1 MPDITPN
8 VVIGMPSQLF
18 TMARSFKAV
27 ANGKIY
33 IGKIDTDPVNPENQ
47 IQVYV
52 ENEEGSHVPVSQ
64 PIVINAAGYP
74 VYNGQI
80 AKFVTVKG
88 HSMAVYDAYGTQ
100 QFYFPNVLKYDP
112 DQLRQQLEDPDGAKK
127 YPELQIARWRDDKD
141 VRGWGADDSG
151 NRDSTQA
158 FLDAASS
165 AGNSGLVHVPSGEFI
180 VDASKIDISR
190 FSGDGVLISNGV
202 RISVNP
208 PMQSFSIGQRKLATL
223 NFGDDINAP
232 TIYANAQNAL
242 QGIACVRHEGIE
254 KVFITQQV
262 GGSNWGTDTLTRI
275 SEWHY
280 TSDGSTLYVV
290 TFTEPL
296 PLGHGSDLSATIENG
311 ELYLFTTTIAETG
324 SSLGG
329 KGYSKTK
336 WKGASTSAEDI
347 THYRVFGEP
356 GDNNLINLAQRASI
370 CVSND
375 GRYVILIATSN
386 AGTGRFL
393 YVYDRKEVESSSN
406 PMKVRPINGPV
417 PLVRG
422 KGQYG
427 ATLQG
432 ITSDSRYIYT
442 IWGGVPARCVRTVQI
457 YDMGGTLIRSF
468 PVSLAASLYTETQL
482 NGSDSKIG
490 VPVSFEP
497 EGLAIRGD
505 ELVCGAMD
513 VWKSAGDVVSHR
525 GKNWVSIVTGDNK
538 GNLPTNRSYW
548 LKTSLAATSG
558 EWDSGATYK
567 SGDYTRR
574 NKHLFG
580 IANLSDILG
589 NHPVHGAE
597 SDPYTGTAHQYY
609 AGTDI
614 AFNREHG
621 SFTIAIFDEAIGEYT
636 KSLELNYGNNLNL
649 FDTDYG
655 HDNNSWVSTKA
666 VFDSNFRGMQFRS
679 KDGNTAGGAY
689 IDIHAADC
697 PSAAGELIL
706 ASTDGGVVRLKQGNV
721 TVFSATKDTT
731 STWAT
736 TTLRPTTDN
745 QVSLGRSVNR
755 FSQVYAGTATINTSD
770 ATEKTEV
777 RTLSDKEQAVGLA
790 LVDEIGFYQWL
801 DSVKN
806 KGADARLHAGLTVQ
820 RAMEIF
826 RENGLDPFK
835 YGAICYDR
843 WDAYTDTDPA
853 VYDDEGNLVRE
864 AITITHEA
872 GERYAF
878 RNDELQYLMIAALGI
893 RQKNIIKRIEEL
905 ENKLAN

>member
-1 MPDITPN
+1 MPEITPN

-52 ENEEGSHVPVSQ
+52 ENEDGSHVPVSQ

-280 TSDGSTLYVV
+280 TSDGSTLSVV

-386 AGTGRFL
+386 TR
-393 YVYDRKEVESSSN
+393 
-406 PMKVRPINGPV
+406 
-417 PLVRG
+417 
-422 KGQYG
+422 
-427 ATLQG
+427 
-432 ITSDSRYIYT
+432 
-442 IWGGVPARCVRTVQI
+442 
-457 YDMGGTLIRSF
+457 
-468 PVSLAASLYTETQL
+468 LA
-482 NGSDSKIG
+482 
-490 VPVSFEP
+490 P
-497 EGLAIRGD
+497 
-505 ELVCGAMD
+505 
-513 VWKSAGDVVSHR
+513 
-525 GKNWVSIVTGDNK
+525 
-538 GNLPTNRSYW
+538 
-548 LKTSLAATSG
+548 
-558 EWDSGATYK
+558 
-567 SGDYTRR
+567 
-574 NKHLFG
+574 
-580 IANLSDILG
+580 
-589 NHPVHGAE
+589 
-597 SDPYTGTAHQYY
+597 
-609 AGTDI
+609 
-614 AFNREHG
+614 
-621 SFTIAIFDEAIGEYT
+621 
-636 KSLELNYGNNLNL
+636 
-649 FDTDYG
+649 
-655 HDNNSWVSTKA
+655 
-666 VFDSNFRGMQFRS
+666 
-679 KDGNTAGGAY
+679 
-689 IDIHAADC
+689 
-697 PSAAGELIL
+697 
-706 ASTDGGVVRLKQGNV
+706 
-721 TVFSATKDTT
+721 
-731 STWAT
+731 
-736 TTLRPTTDN
+736 
-745 QVSLGRSVNR
+745 
-755 FSQVYAGTATINTSD
+755 
-770 ATEKTEV
+770 
-777 RTLSDKEQAVGLA
+777 
-790 LVDEIGFYQWL
+790 
-801 DSVKN
+801 
-806 KGADARLHAGLTVQ
+806 
-820 RAMEIF
+820 
-826 RENGLDPFK
+826 
-835 YGAICYDR
+835 
-843 WDAYTDTDPA
+843 
-853 VYDDEGNLVRE
+853 
-864 AITITHEA
+864 
-872 GERYAF
+872 
-878 RNDELQYLMIAALGI
+878 
-893 RQKNIIKRIEEL
+893 
-905 ENKLAN
+905 